1 MLVTGSERTL
11 VANISAANNYDL
23 AHLKEPVRS
32 PAPGVLLSQMTWR
45 SVPSEAERHREE
57 EKGEIH
63 RHTHTG
69 KHALLPL
76 LAFRTRG
83 HWLRRPTTFTS
94 PASSSPCLPPPSW
107 RSPSMLLRRRRFAFA
122 SVHMWTCVYV
132 CVCVCWRFVTAIEW
146 DELLDPGSCHEP
158 WSSVHLCRLSRADN
172 GCCSTLVG

>member
-1 MLVTGSERTL
+1 MLTTSTTTGTCAVLVTGSERTL

-32 PAPGVLLSQMTWR
+32 PAPGVLLSQMTWG
-45 SVPSEAERHREE
+45 SVQSEAERHGEE

-94 PASSSPCLPPPSW
+94 PASSSPCHPLPSW
-107 RSPSMLLRRRRFAFA
+107 RLPSMLLRRTR
-122 SVHMWTCVYV
+122 SVPVLHCWPCKCVHAPPV
-132 CVCVCWRFVTAIEW
+132 LRHSLVWLITATWSCVGLR
-146 DELLDPGSCHEP
+146 SNH
-158 WSSVHLCRLSRADN
+158 CRCLP
-172 GCCSTLVG
+172 